1 MNVNL
6 FIKQTFYLLI
16 GILFLTAF
24 SSNIETFFGENVYFS
39 WLWSIEPS
47 LILDIIVIATIFFYT
62 IIALDNCELQK
73 PNKTL
78 TLFIVLTVLFYTY
91 EKFDSKYFDFI
102 PFKLST
108 YDDSFLQ
115 LKYLDFIYWI
125 AIIHLGLYLKY
136 LKTQDL
142 IISNNSLLEDNPIYY
157 EVQDELNGLFKIPT
171 EKIYKIITENKFE
184 SSFSIGLNSEWGD
197 GKTSVFN
204 FVKNR
209 LKNEK
214 DLVIVDFN
222 PWIGFDKKV
231 LIKDFFNSLGESLGS
246 SFSNEFSEY
255 TSIILNNSEE
265 NSFVKIIRTLIQKK
279 DDSLV
284 TLFEELNEKI
294 GRLNKKI
301 IVFIDDVDRL
311 DKEEVFEVLKLIRK
325 TANFKNTFFV
335 VAYDRNYVNNS
346 IKDQSGTST
355 IKYLDKIINVEI
367 SLPYFDKYALK
378 EYFVTKLK
386 KVIPEKLHFKVDY
399 FTKRDDEMF
408 DLGLGFEEND
418 LFEYW
423 LNNFREIKKIVNSIS
438 VNYYKIY
445 ADVNFKDLILLEILK
460 LKHPQIYTYLFVKQN
475 EILSVNRALNCYY
488 LTPLDKVKA
497 SNKRFL
503 EFLENRNKSVEYSNL
518 TKEKTVAV
526 FDFYL
531 EQYTEI
537 NKINNIEKE
546 RIIDLIDRLFLRWD
560 EVKTVTEEISNDSE
574 KDLRVRFVNKFER
587 YFSHTIFIN
596 NISEDEFKT
605 FISGNSTEIDRN
617 VDIWINEG
625 KLKDL
630 CFRLNRN
637 FLFNTVAEY
646 KNTIIIS
653 LKLLEIENGPINF
666 YQLISKMTGLKLYP
680 DIFTEIT
687 NASTF
692 FKEIF
697 SSANSNSLLKAQILN
712 ELRKRNDLRNED
724 DVERF
729 PLNNVEIDNLLLKYI
744 KEKIAT
750 NLNYGNEFWSLYFV
764 CQSVDENGQRK
775 PFVEINSLLKDNLKI
790 NEQIIPFLQ
799 SLIIYENYGH
809 ESIIRR
815 GALENLFGSFEAFE
829 NDFLKKL
836 TENAYITKFIEYFN
850 KSKEEN
856 WNHIE
861 FDYEFIKHSIS
872 K

>member
-6 FIKQTFYLLI
+6 FVKQTFYLFI

-24 SSNIETFFGENVYFS
+24 SANIETFFGENDYFS
-39 WLWSIEPS
+39 WIWSIKS
-47 LILDIIVIATIFFYT
+47 SFLLDIIIITTIFIYSSLS
-62 IIALDNCELQK
+62 INNCELQK
-73 PNKTL
+73 PNRTV
-78 TLFIVLTVLFYTY
+78 TLFIILTVLFYTY
-91 EKFDSKYFDFI
+91 EKFNSKYVDFTS
-102 PFKLST
+102 FKMST
-108 YDDSFLQ
+108 ITDSSFQ
-115 LKYLDFIYWI
+115 IAYLDIIYWI
-125 AIIHLGLYLKY
+125 AILHFGLYFKY
-136 LKTQDL
+136 LRTSNL
-142 IISNNSLLEDNPIYY
+142 IENNNVLLEDNPIQY
-157 EVQDELNGLFKIPT
+157 ESEDELNGLFNIPT
-171 EKIYKIITENKFE
+171 EKIYKIIKENKFKT
-184 SSFSIGLNSEWGD
+184 SFTIGLNSEWGD

-204 FVKNR
+204 FVRNK
-209 LKNEK
+209 LENEK
-214 DLVIVDFN
+214 DIITVDFN

-246 SFSNEFSEY
+246 NFSSEFSDY
-255 TSIILNNSEE
+255 TSIILNNGDEI
-265 NSFVKIIRTLIQKK
+265 SFVKIIRTLIQKK

-284 TLFEELNEKI
+284 SKFDEINDKI

-311 DKEEVFEVLKLIRK
+311 DKEEVFEILKLIRK

-346 IKDQSGTST
+346 IKDQSGAST

-367 SLPYFDKYALK
+367 ALPYFDKYALK
-378 EYFVTKLK
+378 EYFATKLK
-386 KVIPEKLHFKVDY
+386 KVIPENLHFKVDY
-399 FTKRDDEMF
+399 FTKRDDETF

-460 LKHPQIYTYLFVKQN
+460 LKHPQLHTYLFVKQN
-475 EILSVNRALNCYY
+475 EILSVNRALYCYY

-503 EFLENRNKSVEYSNL
+503 EFLENTSKSKEYS
-518 TKEKTVAV
+518 TSEMEKTVTV

-560 EVKTVTEEISNDSE
+560 EDKTVTDEISNDSE
-574 KDLRVRFVNKFER
+574 KDLRVRYVNKFER
-587 YFSHTIFIN
+587 YFSHTIFMN
-596 NISEDEFKT
+596 NISEEEFQN
-605 FISGNSTEIDRN
+605 FIIGNPPEIYQKVEEWTN
-617 VDIWINEG
+617 KG

-637 FLFNTVAEY
+637 FHFRTEIEY

-653 LKLLEIENGPINF
+653 LKLLEIQNGPINF
-666 YQLISKMTGLKLYP
+666 YQLISKMIGLKLYP
-680 DIFTEIT
+680 DIFTDIQS
-687 NASTF
+687 ASTF

-697 SSANSNSLLKAQILN
+697 SSAISNSLIKAQILN
-712 ELRKRNDLRNED
+712 ELRKRNDKRNDD

-729 PLNNVEIDNLLLKYI
+729 PLTDAEIDNILLKYV
-744 KEKIAT
+744 KEKIT
-750 NLNYGNEFWSLYFV
+750 SNIIYNNEFWSLYFA
-764 CQSVDENGQRK
+764 CQKVDENRQRK
-775 PFVEINSLLKDNLKI
+775 PYEEINSLLHENLEI
-790 NEQIIPFLQ
+790 SEQVVPFLK
-799 SLIIYENYGH
+799 SLIIYENYGY
-809 ESIIRR
+809 ESLIRK
-815 GALENLFGSFEAFE
+815 GAIENLFGSMEDFET
-829 NDFLKKL
+829 DFLKKL
-836 TENAYITKFIEYFN
+836 PESAYLKEFIKYYT

-861 FDYEFIKHSIS
+861 FDYEFIKQSIY
-872 K
+872 